1 MRQYT
6 IREYM
11 GFTRNGPP
19 REGTI
24 PLPERT
30 FDQLEQFILFN
41 REENTGAQPLEFMT
55 LSVRPGLGKVITTR
69 NYVGVITTRDGTE
82 IEILPKL
89 VLAGDNGD
97 QAVRRIFLTM
107 LRTVQEAP
115 FKTFHTAHLNTA
127 HMRLLDLFVRM
138 FLDETNRL
146 IRQGLK
152 FDYTASR
159 GNKTCI
165 QGKIVFP
172 EHIRENLLHRER
184 IYLEYDVF
192 SPDCPE
198 NRLVKSTAVFLQ
210 HHSTDLQNRR
220 DFRTIL
226 SIMDQVPESRNIEQ
240 DFLRCGRSRTSADY
254 RWLIELCRV
263 FLQGKSFSAFS
274 GGQTALALLFPMERI
289 FESYVAAVLLRHLD
303 PRRYRIHVQ
312 ARGKYL
318 FEQPRKQFALRP
330 DLVVEDLENGGRTVL
345 DTKWKL
351 LSPQGDNYGISQ
363 GDMYQMY
370 AYQKEYHAK
379 QAVLLYPNCISMVGQ
394 ECPLTYSSASGNL
407 VRIQTIDLESTEKLV
422 GDVRHLLSPG
432 HQFAQPDTG
441 ESRESCLNPELTASP
456 GASTVWPSPGF
467 GLSSGGKPTPT
478 PNSDQSCTSA

>member
-55 LSVRPGLGKVITTR
+55 LSVRPGLGKVITAR

-138 FLDETNRL
+138 FFDETNRL

-152 FDYTASR
+152 FVYTASR
-159 GNKTCI
+159 G
-165 QGKIVFP
+165 
-172 EHIRENLLHRER
+172 
-184 IYLEYDVF
+184 Y
-192 SPDCPE
+192 
-198 NRLVKSTAVFLQ
+198 
-210 HHSTDLQNRR
+210 
-220 DFRTIL
+220 
-226 SIMDQVPESRNIEQ
+226 
-240 DFLRCGRSRTSADY
+240 
-254 RWLIELCRV
+254 
-263 FLQGKSFSAFS
+263 
-274 GGQTALALLFPMERI
+274 
-289 FESYVAAVLLRHLD
+289 
-303 PRRYRIHVQ
+303 
-312 ARGKYL
+312 
-318 FEQPRKQFALRP
+318 
-330 DLVVEDLENGGRTVL
+330 
-345 DTKWKL
+345 
-351 LSPQGDNYGISQ
+351 
-363 GDMYQMY
+363 
-370 AYQKEYHAK
+370 
-379 QAVLLYPNCISMVGQ
+379 
-394 ECPLTYSSASGNL
+394 
-407 VRIQTIDLESTEKLV
+407 
-422 GDVRHLLSPG
+422 
-432 HQFAQPDTG
+432 
-441 ESRESCLNPELTASP
+441 
-456 GASTVWPSPGF
+456 
-467 GLSSGGKPTPT
+467 
-478 PNSDQSCTSA
+478 